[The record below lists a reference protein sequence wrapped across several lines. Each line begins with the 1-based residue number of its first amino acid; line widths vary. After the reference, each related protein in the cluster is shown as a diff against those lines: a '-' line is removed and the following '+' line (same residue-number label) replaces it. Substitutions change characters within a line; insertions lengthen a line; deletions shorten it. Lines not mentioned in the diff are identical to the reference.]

1 MREQRFKRVGK
12 RALPIPPL
20 GRLVGGRICLS
31 LTESV
36 NGTVKVGSVCVPL
49 KNGHAYLEPSR
60 IGVGVHPLLFCFG
73 DATLEADALRIQEHH
88 VELTEPSRDSVAE
101 DRLALYE
108 LRESLNE
115 QSEAIRRLDKAVF
128 NTTIF

>member
-1 MREQRFKRVGK
+1 MREQKFKRVGK

-31 LTESV
+31 LTESA

-60 IGVGVHPLLFCFG
+60 LGVGVHPIVFCIG
-73 DATLEADALRIQEHH
+73 DTRIEADALR
-88 VELTEPSRDSVAE
+88 VEKQHAELVEPSRDSVAE
-101 DRLALYE
+101 DRLALYALKE
-108 LRESLNE
+108 KLDE
-115 QSEAIRRLDKAVF
+115 QIEAIHRLDKAVF